1 MCGWG
6 GRVMTNSNK
15 MYGGEITGGYYF
27 DKSQNHKINNVKK
40 NVYDLRHKLKNKKS
54 RAGCY

>member
-1 MCGWG
+1 
-6 GRVMTNSNK
+6 